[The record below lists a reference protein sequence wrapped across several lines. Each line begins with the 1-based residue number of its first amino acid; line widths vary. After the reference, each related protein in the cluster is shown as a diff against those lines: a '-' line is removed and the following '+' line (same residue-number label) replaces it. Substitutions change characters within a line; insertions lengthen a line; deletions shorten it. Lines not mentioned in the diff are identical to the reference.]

1 MRLYDDNVP
10 PEQSLPAATQLET
23 PSAPVYTIYYNKIQ
37 KTQVLKTSTIAG
49 IEHLHVGIC
58 NPKTMDIIVVPI
70 PAKFVYQNS
79 EDLMKNESIDV
90 YSMLNN

>member
-49 IEHLHVGIC
+49 IEHLHVVFATLKQWILSLFQYLQ
-58 NPKTMDIIVVPI
+58 NLYIKT
-70 PAKFVYQNS
+70 AK
-79 EDLMKNESIDV
+79 I
-90 YSMLNN
+90 

>member
-1 MRLYDDNVP
+1 
-10 PEQSLPAATQLET
+10 
-23 PSAPVYTIYYNKIQ
+23 
-37 KTQVLKTSTIAG
+37 VLKTSTIAG